1 MRRDLVISSDLANI
15 AKVRFF
21 LDQIFVE
28 SGLDKGY
35 FNRVLLGLS
44 EAVNNSIVHGNKL
57 NVDKLVHIHILVSD
71 NNLSIQIID
80 EGNGFEISCINDPTC
95 FENIKKERG
104 RGIFLIRQM
113 ADDIR
118 YYDGGR
124 KVMIKYNLGE

>member
-1 MRRDLVISSDLANI
+1 LQRDLVISSDLANI
-15 AKVRFF
+15 TKVRFF

-28 SGLDKGY
+28 SGLDKCY

-57 NVDKLVHIHILVSD
+57 NVDKLVHIHILVLD
-71 NNLSIQIID
+71 NNLLIQIID
-80 EGNGFEISCINDPTC
+80 EGNGFEIGCINDPTC

>member
-1 MRRDLVISSDLANI
+1 MQRDLVISSDLANI
-15 AKVRFF
+15 TKVRFF

-57 NVDKLVHIHILVSD
+57 NVDKLVHIHILVLD

-80 EGNGFEISCINDPTC
+80 EGNGFEIGCINDPTC

>member
-1 MRRDLVISSDLANI
+1 MQRDLVISSDLANI
-15 AKVRFF
+15 NKVRFF

-57 NVDKLVHIHILVSD
+57 NEDKRVYIHILVLD
-71 NNLSIQIID
+71 KHLFIQIID
-80 EGNGFEISCINDPTC
+80 EGSGFEVDCINDPTC
-95 FENIKKERG
+95 FENIKKEHG

>member
-1 MRRDLVISSDLANI
+1 M
-15 AKVRFF
+15 
-21 LDQIFVE
+21 E